1 MGLASILIVGES
13 KATTDWA
20 RGVTALYFLLLEN
33 WMGNVRKL
41 ISEFSHITFQHIYRE
56 LNDEADR
63 LSKKGID
70 ELDGNISFKEL
81 RDEMPVE
88 SNRLKFF

>member
-1 MGLASILIVGES
+1 MAELHRRNIFGVGKRTNTREELVALHGLLWFVRRMGLASILIVGES

-41 ISEFSHITFQHIYRE
+41 ISEFSHITF
-56 LNDEADR
+56 
-63 LSKKGID
+63 
-70 ELDGNISFKEL
+70 
-81 RDEMPVE
+81 
-88 SNRLKFF
+88 

>member
-1 MGLASILIVGES
+1 MAELHRRNIFGVGKRTNTREELVALQGLLWFVRRMGLASILIVGES

-41 ISEFSHITFQHIYRE
+41 ISEFSHITF
-56 LNDEADR
+56 
-63 LSKKGID
+63 
-70 ELDGNISFKEL
+70 
-81 RDEMPVE
+81 
-88 SNRLKFF
+88 

>member
-1 MGLASILIVGES
+1 
-13 KATTDWA
+13 
-20 RGVTALYFLLLEN
+20 
-33 WMGNVRKL
+33 MGNVRKL
-41 ISEFSHITFQHIYRE
+41 ISEFSHITFYHIYRK